1 MLRLLFDGFFIGD
14 LVSTVIPQLR
24 IGTAHPAQPAT
35 SPLLQAHHFAF
46 ASALRLHQ
54 GSHKV

>member
-1 MLRLLFDGFFIGD
+1 MVCLLFDGLLIGD
-14 LVSTVIPQLR
+14 IVSTVIPQLR

-46 ASALRLHQ
+46 ASALRLQQ
-54 GSHKV
+54 GQP

>member
-1 MLRLLFDGFFIGD
+1 MLRLLFDGLLNGD
-14 LVSTVIPQLR
+14 TVSMVIPQLR

-46 ASALRLHQ
+46 ASALRLLQ
-54 GSHKV
+54 GQP